1 MYFNCNVGVRQGE
14 NLSPFLF
21 SIFLND
27 LESHFLANS
36 LSGIRLEAENDEFIR
51 LYADDTVIYSD
62 NESDMQHAWNT
73 FEDYCSEWKLTV
85 NIEKTKLMI
94 FGQQKINANLKYIFN
109 RQKIEIVK
117 ESKYLGILLGQRGS
131 FLTTK
136 KFIAEQASKAMFCLL
151 RKIKPLQLPLDIQ
164 IDLFNKIVKPVLLY
178 GFAVCGFGNLYHIER
193 VELRYFKY
201 ISNLKNSTT
210 SAMIYGE
217 LGVMPIA
224 ADIKCR
230 VITFWSKIIGTE
242 ESNKLSHENY
252 KIIYVLQES
261 NRLKSQWIS
270 N

>member
-94 FGQQKINANLKYIFN
+94 FGQQKINANLI
-109 RQKIEIVK
+109 
-117 ESKYLGILLGQRGS
+117 
-131 FLTTK
+131 
-136 KFIAEQASKAMFCLL
+136 
-151 RKIKPLQLPLDIQ
+151 
-164 IDLFNKIVKPVLLY
+164 
-178 GFAVCGFGNLYHIER
+178 
-193 VELRYFKY
+193 YF
-201 ISNLKNSTT
+201 
-210 SAMIYGE
+210 
-217 LGVMPIA
+217 
-224 ADIKCR
+224 
-230 VITFWSKIIGTE
+230 
-242 ESNKLSHENY
+242 
-252 KIIYVLQES
+252 
-261 NRLKSQWIS
+261 
-270 N
+270 